1 MLEIKITIESKDIA
15 DAVNHL
21 ASALSLRS
29 NTTPSP
35 MPAPAAPAPAQA
47 QSPDPTPAPAPT
59 AASAP
64 AIPQQP
70 AATVPLAA
78 PPQYTTDQIMTAG
91 AVLMDAGKA
100 KELTDLLQKY
110 GVQSVMALKKE
121 QLGSFATDLRALGAK
136 L

>member
-15 DAVNHL
+15 GAVNNL

-29 NTTPSP
+29 NTAPSP
-35 MPAPAAPAPAQA
+35 APTPTAPAPAQA
-47 QSPDPTPAPAPT
+47 PAPSPAPAQNPAPAPDET
-59 AASAP
+59 
-64 AIPQQP
+64 QKP

-91 AVLMDAGKA
+91 AALMDAGKA
-100 KELTDLLQKY
+100 KELMDLLAKY

>member
-59 AASAP
+59 TAP
-64 AIPQQP
+64 AVPQQP

-91 AVLMDAGKA
+91 AALMDAGKA
-100 KELTDLLQKY
+100 KELMDLLQKY